1 MSSLRELDGGRFEI
15 DKGDPYYPQAL
26 YDLDDPPK
34 TLYVK
39 GNLDCLGNAAVSII
53 GARKATPYGIAT
65 AQLSAQIAV
74 SRSVMV
80 VSGGAIGCDTAAG
93 QEALKQGGV
102 TLAVLGCGA
111 DVVYPQSA
119 RQYFQDIVNAQGALI
134 SEQPWKTSAYRWTFP
149 RRNRIIGALGKMCI
163 LTEAGLPSGTITT
176 AEAALSLGRVLCAF
190 PGSIFSPTS
199 QGCNKL
205 IEEGALAIWDRTALG
220 VAFDATFCTFEMN
233 KHVDESRSK
242 SIRDPLLLALISTP
256 LRPIDLAKELALDI
270 GEVLRLLGAYEI
282 EGSVIRL
289 RDGRYSATSACLMQY
304 GR

>member
-1 MSSLRELDGGRFEI
+1 MSSLRDLGGGKFEI
-15 DKGDPYYPQAL
+15 DVGDPHYPSTL

-39 GNLDCLGNAAVSII
+39 GNLECLAQDAVSII

-93 QEALKQGGV
+93 QETLKQGGV

-111 DVVYPQSA
+111 DVIYPQSA
-119 RQYFQDIVNAQGALI
+119 HRYFQDIVDAKGALV
-134 SEQPWKTSAYRWTFP
+134 SEQPWGTSAYRWTFP
-149 RRNRIIGALGKMCI
+149 KRNRIIGALGKMCI

-176 AEAALSLGRVLCAF
+176 AEAALNLGRVLCAF

-205 IEEGALAIWDRTALG
+205 IEEGALAIWDRTALE
-220 VAFDATFCTFEMN
+220 VAFDAVYCTLDMN
-233 KHVDESRSK
+233 EGAREKRSL
-242 SIRDPLLLALISTP
+242 SIKDPLLRALISTP
-256 LRPIDLAKELALDI
+256 LRPIELSQELAIDI

-289 RDGRYSATSACLMQY
+289 RDGRYSATSKCLMIY
-304 GR
+304 GG